1 MRRMAAKAMITM
13 PPTIHSAW
21 LQRGVSAPRK
31 PKGAGA
37 ALQIDGVTTAGILSV
52 SVPLRIVAIERCRAA
67 YTNHTRKAGIQY
79 RGILRLLGWTPVVL
93 WLNWQGLRRL
103 AVEVSATARA

>member
-1 MRRMAAKAMITM
+1 MITM

-37 ALQIDGVTTAGILSV
+37 ALQIDGVTTAAILSV
-52 SVPLRIVAIERCRAA
+52 SVPLRIVAIERCRARIPI
-67 YTNHTRKAGIQY
+67 TRKARIRY
-79 RGILRLLGWTPVVL
+79 REILSQLGWAPVVR